1 MVRAGTVAGG
11 LQKYTGKNCRINRLE
26 ELKGIFLYTGGV
38 LFHVEYCIRQLAL
51 MSFDHNL

>member
-11 LQKYTGKNCRINRLE
+11 LEKYTGKNCRINRLE

-51 MSFDHNL
+51 MSFDHIL